1 MRLDPIIPI
10 APLLAIVAPAAA
22 GGPVQTLVETDR
34 ASLLVRAE
42 RSTLTTAQTVRLRL
56 EAEAPPGAS
65 VQWPDLGEKLG
76 AFTIVDH
83 LGLPPKRTEDGRRV
97 VSRVYTL
104 APFLAGEYEIPPLE
118 VRFVGPGEEEMSLR
132 SQPLRIEVTSVLDDP
147 PSELSV
153 GEPLGPAA
161 LPESPSPD
169 PWPWIAGGVGVAVAL
184 AAGAAVAI
192 QRRGRGEGPAA
203 DPVRTARAGLAQLA
217 VSGASGSAPA
227 AQEIDD
233 LVRPALARLLGS
245 REAGATS
252 AELNELARRLVPA
265 EALARVYGYL
275 ASADEA
281 LFSDRAGDGAEL
293 LRQATEAIESLVAW
307 RESLREATS

>member
-1 MRLDPIIPI
+1 MMRPGPIIPI
-10 APLLAIVAPAAA
+10 APLLAIVAPAAAA

-65 VQWPDLGEKLG
+65 VDWPDLGEKLG
-76 AFTIVDH
+76 EFTVVDH
-83 LGLPPKRTEDGRRV
+83 LGLPPKRTEGGRRV

-118 VRFVGPGEEEMSLR
+118 VRFVGPGEQEMALR
-132 SQPLRIEVTSVLDDP
+132 SQPLRIEVTSVLDEP

-169 PWPWIAGGVGVAVAL
+169 PWPWIAGGVGVAVAV

-192 QRRGRGEGPAA
+192 QRRGRGERPAA
-203 DPVRTARAGLAQLA
+203 DPVRAARVGLAHLA
-217 VSGASGSAPA
+217 ASGAAPA

-233 LVRPALARLLGS
+233 LARPALARLLGS

-265 EALARVYGYL
+265 EALARVERYL

-281 LFSDRAGDGAEL
+281 LFSDRAGDGAGL